1 MLAGVFNRRL
11 LALSMT
17 EGVMNPTDEEVNSYY
32 RQVVDEENFRR
43 SKTERE
49 TEPIQAKIDFEVSQ
63 DDFVT

>member
-43 SKTERE
+43 SKTEKDR
-49 TEPIQAKIDFEVSQ
+49 TNTS
-63 DDFVT
+63 